1 MATYIPNATQTT
13 EPVESRT
20 VESAALEFR
29 TLKASINGRIED
41 VQDDLDAEIV
51 NRIAGDANLQTQNN
65 NQDVRIQAI
74 EAALLAIGEG
84 GLPGTVYVQR
94 FSGTGA
100 QTVFTLDVSV
110 PTSALIDIFI
120 SGSYQNKDTFT
131 VVDKV
136 LTFSEAPPAG
146 TDNVE
151 VVVSITIANVETDA
165 SLVGYYPGGI
175 GAVTTN
181 VQTKLRESVSVKD
194 FIPVGTDTANTNC
207 APYINAAYAAAR
219 TLGVKVVFW
228 PSATYKITNQI
239 DATGV
244 STQGDNAT
252 LLGVLSSAV
261 SNAAFQWGGD
271 DCYVTGMVF
280 DLSNTNAA
288 LEMQGVL
295 NGTNNASRQRFFNNT
310 IISRTSK
317 ASGASSI
324 YGLWCMGTGLS
335 GLYVYGNTFNA
346 TSYGFQLNN
355 QDAAG
360 RDVNTNPLGNPT
372 YDVFAYDNEFI
383 DASLGINTPHIFCN
397 NVQLHNNTFRQIN
410 KTMDLPLNIAHVSGL
425 VVSGNIVACNSASAN
440 GAIHIE
446 DVSQDATV
454 TGNVVR
460 LSADN
465 SGIFISNQSG
475 VSQDAQPGRKVVV
488 TGNHCYSSSSSGDAA
503 GIGYFDV
510 QASGCRISGN
520 HIQSFA
526 RGVDIVGKHSVSD
539 NTLQDCGIGIVF
551 SDDSNGVSLDNVFVN
566 CTTVA
571 RGANGATTVIQGGQ
585 IRADTFEFTKTNNNI
600 YLLSNVTF
608 RRDSNTTLAAN
619 TPFTICPLPAS
630 YKFDG
635 SVNILFS
642 SGLGFSKNNIN
653 FNGTTF
659 TYTRVADAQVSSLG
673 GLTLT
678 KSGAELQASSS
689 VASGTTRIAVQI
701 DGLVY

>member
-1 MATYIPNATQTT
+1 MLIGWN
-13 EPVESRT
+13 ESNDGLKNYAPIGGT
-20 VESAALEFR
+20 LLGQQLAA
-29 TLKASINGRIED
+29 ANGSSL
-41 VQDDLDAEIV
+41 VGFQ
-51 NRIAGDANLQTQNN
+51 
-65 NQDVRIQAI
+65 QA
-74 EAALLAIGEG
+74 
-84 GLPGTVYVQR
+84 
-94 FSGTGA
+94 GTGA
-100 QTVFTLDVSV
+100 
-110 PTSALIDIFI
+110 
-120 SGSYQNKDTFT
+120 
-131 VVDKV
+131 VVRTAQDKM
-136 LTFSEAPPAG
+136 
-146 TDNVE
+146 
-151 VVVSITIANVETDA
+151 
-165 SLVGYYPGGI
+165 
-175 GAVTTN
+175 
-181 VQTKLRESVSVKD
+181 RECVSVKD

-488 TGNHCYSSSSSGDAA
+488 TGNHCYSSSSSGAAA

-608 RRDSNTTLAAN
+608 RRDSTTTLAEN

-659 TYTRVADAQVSSLG
+659 TYTRAADAQVSSLG